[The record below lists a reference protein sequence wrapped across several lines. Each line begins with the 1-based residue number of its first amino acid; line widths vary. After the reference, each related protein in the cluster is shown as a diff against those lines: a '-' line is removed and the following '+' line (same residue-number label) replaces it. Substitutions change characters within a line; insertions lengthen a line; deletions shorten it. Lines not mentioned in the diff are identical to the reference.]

1 MFIILQ
7 WDKSDSMKNPKNNFS
22 EWYSEVI
29 QEAELADIRYN
40 VKGFLAH
47 MPWSVR
53 TMKNMYRIL
62 EAELEK
68 KGHEPAWF
76 PALVPESYFKK
87 EAEHAEGFS
96 ADVFWVTEGG
106 SSNEKFS
113 ERLALR
119 PTSET
124 AMYSMFSMWIRTWR
138 DLPYKIYQSCQVW
151 RFEGK
156 STRPFIRGREFYWT
170 EAHDVFETE
179 EEALKQVE
187 EDMEITGNVL
197 KQFAIPF
204 IFFKRPEHD
213 KFKGAVSTYAAD
225 SVMPDGKVIQ
235 LPSTHFLGQ
244 NFSKAFNIKFVDREG
259 NERYGWQTCYGPAV
273 WRILGAL
280 VAIHG
285 DDKGLIIPPAI
296 APLTAIIVPVY
307 FKGSD
312 KAVIKKARLVKELL
326 ESSCIPAKVDERKE
340 HTPGWKYNYWELKGV
355 PVRIEVGPKDIEKK
369 QLVLVRRDTGE
380 KMTVK
385 ENEVVEK
392 VRKLSE
398 EIQQNLVARA
408 EKFYKEHISEADSMD
423 KLKQTLSEKGGLVR
437 IGWCGSTECADY
449 IKAETLGGD
458 IRGAPLGKEEK
469 AKGSCIRCGKK
480 ASQQVYVGKAY

>member
-1 MFIILQ
+1 
-7 WDKSDSMKNPKNNFS
+7 MKNPKSNFS
-22 EWYSEVI
+22 EWYTEVI

-53 TMKNMYRIL
+53 TMKRMYSIL
-62 EAELEK
+62 ENELER

-87 EAEHAEGFS
+87 EAEHAKGFS

-170 EAHDVFETE
+170 EAHDVFETQK
-179 EEALKQVE
+179 EAEKQVE
-187 EDMEITGNVL
+187 EDMDTTGKLL
-197 KQFAIPF
+197 KECAIPF

-213 KFKGAVSTYAAD
+213 KFCGAVSTYAAD
-225 SVMPDGKVIQ
+225 SIMPDGKVIQ

-244 NFSKAFNIKFVDREG
+244 NFSKAFNIKFVDKDGREQ
-259 NERYGWQTCYGPAV
+259 YGWQTCYGPAV
-273 WRILGAL
+273 WRIFGAL

-285 DDKGLIIPPAI
+285 DDKGLVMPPSVAPLLVVIIPI
-296 APLTAIIVPVY
+296 Y
-307 FKGSD
+307 FKGSGEKVTE
-312 KAVIKKARLVKELL
+312 KANSVKKLL
-326 ESSCIPAKVDERKE
+326 ESRCISAKVDGREE

-355 PVRIEVGPKDIEKK
+355 PIRIEIGPKDLEKK
-369 QLVLVRRDTGE
+369 QFVLVRRDTGE
-380 KMTVK
+380 KITVR
-385 ENEVVEK
+385 EGELVEK
-392 VRKLSE
+392 ILKISE
-398 EIQQNLVARA
+398 EIQNNLIKRS
-408 EKFYKEHISEADSMD
+408 EKFFKEHISEADEMGQ
-423 KLKQTLSEKGGLVR
+423 LKKILNESGGLVK
-437 IGWCGSTECADY
+437 IEWCGSVECADY
-449 IKAETLGGD
+449 IKAETVGGD
-458 IRGAPLGKEEK
+458 IRGIPLGKEEK
-469 AKGSCIRCGKK
+469 PKGKCIRCGKK
-480 ASQQVYVGKAY
+480 AEQVVYVGKAY

>member
-1 MFIILQ
+1 
-7 WDKSDSMKNPKNNFS
+7 MKNKKSNFS
-22 EWYSEVI
+22 EWYTEVI

-53 TMKNMYRIL
+53 TMKNMYCIL
-62 EAELEK
+62 ENELES

-106 SSNEKFS
+106 SGNTKLA

-124 AMYSMFSMWIRTWR
+124 AMYSMYSLWIRTWR
-138 DLPYKIYQSCQVW
+138 DLPFKIYQSCQVW

-170 EAHDVFETE
+170 EAHDVFETQK
-179 EEALKQVE
+179 EAEKQVE
-187 EDMEITGNVL
+187 EDMDTTGKFL
-197 KQFAIPF
+197 KELAIPF

-213 KFKGAVSTYAAD
+213 KFCGAVSTYAAD
-225 SVMPDGKVIQ
+225 SIMPDGKVIQ

-244 NFSKAFNIKFVDREG
+244 NFSKAFNIKFVDKEG
-259 NERYGWQTCYGPAV
+259 KEQYGWQTCYGPAI
-273 WRILGAL
+273 WRIFGAL

-285 DDKGLIIPPAI
+285 DDKGLILPPSV
-296 APLTAIIVPVY
+296 APLIAVIIPIY
-307 FKGSD
+307 FKDSEKKVLE
-312 KAVIKKARLVKELL
+312 KAASIKKLL
-326 ESSCIPAKVDERKE
+326 ESKGMRAKVDDRAER
-340 HTPGWKYNYWELKGV
+340 TPGWKYNYWELKGV
-355 PVRIEVGPKDIEKK
+355 PIRIEIGPKDIEKK

-380 KMTVK
+380 KVPVK
-385 ENEVVEK
+385 ESELVDEIS
-392 VRKLSE
+392 KLSE
-398 EIQQNLVARA
+398 EIQRNLERMA
-408 EKFYKEHISEADSMD
+408 EEFFKEHIFEAQSMQD
-423 KLKQTLSEKGGLVR
+423 LKRILKENGGLVKVS
-437 IGWCGSTECADY
+437 WCGSVECADY
-449 IKAETLGGD
+449 IKAETIGGD
-458 IRGAPLGKEEK
+458 IRGVPLGKEEK
-469 AKGSCIRCGKK
+469 PGEKCIWCGKK
-480 ASQQVYVGKAY
+480 ANQLVYVGKAY

>member
-1 MFIILQ
+1 
-7 WDKSDSMKNPKNNFS
+7 MKNPKSNFS
-22 EWYSEVI
+22 EWYTEVI

-53 TMKNMYRIL
+53 TMKKMYSIL

-124 AMYSMFSMWIRTWR
+124 AMYSMYSMWIRTWR
-138 DLPYKIYQSCQVW
+138 DLPFKIYQSCQVW

-156 STRPFIRGREFYWT
+156 STRPFIRGREFYWI

-179 EEALKQVE
+179 KEAEKQVE
-187 EDMEITGNVL
+187 EDMDTTGKLL
-197 KQFAIPF
+197 KETAIPF

-213 KFKGAVSTYAAD
+213 KFCGAVSTYAAD
-225 SVMPDGKVIQ
+225 SIMPDGKVIQ

-244 NFSKAFNIKFVDREG
+244 NFSKAFNIKFVDKEG
-259 NERYGWQTCYGPAV
+259 KEQYGWQTCYGPAV

-285 DDKGLIIPPAI
+285 DDKGLVLPPSVAPLMAVIIPI
-296 APLTAIIVPVY
+296 Y

-312 KAVIKKARLVKELL
+312 EKVKEKALSVKKLL
-326 ESSCIPAKVDERKE
+326 ESRCISSKVDDREQ

-355 PVRIEVGPKDIEKK
+355 PIRIEIGPRDIEKK
-369 QLVLVRRDTGE
+369 QAILVRRDTGE
-380 KMTVK
+380 KITVK
-385 ENEVVEK
+385 ESELVEK
-392 VRKLSE
+392 IFTLSK
-398 EIQQNLVARA
+398 EIQANLIKRA
-408 EKFYKEHISEADSMD
+408 EKFFREHIFEASEMGQ
-423 KLKQTLSEKGGLVR
+423 LKKILDESGGLVKVE
-437 IGWCGSTECADY
+437 WCGSVECADN
-449 IKAETLGGD
+449 IKAETVGGC
-458 IRGAPLGKEEK
+458 IRGTPLGKEEK
-469 AKGSCIRCGKK
+469 PKGKCIRCGKK
-480 ASQQVYVGKAY
+480 AEQVVYVGKAY

>member
-1 MFIILQ
+1 
-7 WDKSDSMKNPKNNFS
+7 MKNPKSSFS
-22 EWYSEVI
+22 EWYTEVI

-53 TMKNMYRIL
+53 TMKRMYLIL
-62 EAELEK
+62 ENELER

-87 EAEHAEGFS
+87 EAEHAKGFS

-106 SSNEKFS
+106 SSNDKFS

-170 EAHDVFETE
+170 EAHDVFETQKDAE
-179 EEALKQVE
+179 KQVE
-187 EDMEITGNVL
+187 EDMGTTEKLL
-197 KQFAIPF
+197 KECAIPF

-213 KFKGAVSTYAAD
+213 KFCGAVSTYAAD
-225 SVMPDGKVIQ
+225 AIMPDGKVIQ

-244 NFSKAFNIKFVDREG
+244 NFSKAFNIKFVDKDGKEQ
-259 NERYGWQTCYGPAV
+259 YGWQTCYGPAV
-273 WRILGAL
+273 WRIFGTL

-285 DDKGLIIPPAI
+285 DDKGLILPPSV
-296 APLTAIIVPVY
+296 APLMAVIIPIY
-307 FKGSD
+307 FKGSAE
-312 KAVIKKARLVKELL
+312 KVKEKANSLNKLL
-326 ESSCIPAKVDERKE
+326 ESACISSKMDDRPE

-369 QLVLVRRDTGE
+369 QVILVRRDTGE

-385 ENEVVEK
+385 ETELVEK
-392 VRKLSE
+392 VRELLEK
-398 EIQQNLVARA
+398 IQKNLWERA
-408 EKFYKEHISEADSMD
+408 EKSFREHIFEAKEMEQ
-423 KLKQTLSEKGGLVR
+423 LKKILDENGGLVK
-437 IGWCGSTECADY
+437 IEWCGSVECADY
-449 IKAETLGGD
+449 IKAETQGAD
-458 IRGAPLGKEEK
+458 IRGTPLGKEEK
-469 AKGSCIRCGKK
+469 PKGKCIKCGKK
-480 ASQQVYVGKAY
+480 AEQVVYAGKSY

>member
-1 MFIILQ
+1 
-7 WDKSDSMKNPKNNFS
+7 MKNKKSSFS
-22 EWYSEVI
+22 EWYTEVI

-40 VKGFLAH
+40 VKGFLVH

-53 TMKNMYRIL
+53 TMKNMYCIL
-62 EAELEK
+62 ENELER

-106 SSNEKFS
+106 SDNAKFS

-170 EAHDVFETE
+170 EAHDVFETK
-179 EEALKQVE
+179 EEAEKQVE
-187 EDMEITGNVL
+187 EDMDTTGKLLNEL
-197 KQFAIPF
+197 AIPF

-213 KFKGAVSTYAAD
+213 KFCGAVSTYAAD
-225 SVMPDGKVIQ
+225 AIMPDGKIIQ

-244 NFSKAFNIKFVDREG
+244 NFSKAFNIKFVDKEG
-259 NERYGWQTCYGPAV
+259 KEQYGWQTCYGPAV
-273 WRILGAL
+273 WRIFGAL
-280 VAIHG
+280 IAIHG
-285 DDKGLIIPPAI
+285 DDKGLVMPPSVAPLIAVIIPI
-296 APLTAIIVPVY
+296 Y

-312 KAVIKKARLVKELL
+312 EKVTEKAGSIKKLL
-326 ESSCIPAKVDERKE
+326 EGSGIRAKVDDRAE

-355 PVRIEVGPKDIEKK
+355 PIRIEVGPKDIEKK
-369 QLVLVRRDTGE
+369 QLVLARRDTGE
-380 KMTVK
+380 KVTIK
-385 ENEVVEK
+385 EGEVVEK
-392 VRKLSE
+392 VSKLSL
-398 EIQQNLVARA
+398 EIQGNLAKMA
-408 EKFYKEHISEADSMD
+408 EKFFKEHILEAKDMAQ
-423 KLKQTLSEKGGLVR
+423 LKKILDEQGGLVKVE
-437 IGWCGSTECADY
+437 WCGSKECAAY
-449 IKAETLGGD
+449 IKAETVGGD
-458 IRGAPLGKEEK
+458 IRGTPLGKEEK
-469 AKGSCIRCGKK
+469 PKGKCIWCGKK
-480 ASQQVYVGKAY
+480 AEQVVYVGKAY

>member
-1 MFIILQ
+1 
-7 WDKSDSMKNPKNNFS
+7 MKNKKSSFS
-22 EWYSEVI
+22 EWYTEVI

-40 VKGFLAH
+40 VKGFLVH

-53 TMKNMYRIL
+53 TMKNMYLIL
-62 EAELEK
+62 ESELER

-87 EAEHAEGFS
+87 ESEHAEGFS

-106 SSNEKFS
+106 SDNTKFS

-124 AMYSMFSMWIRTWR
+124 AMYSMFSLWIRTWR

-170 EAHDVFETE
+170 EAHDVFETAD
-179 EEALKQVE
+179 EALKQVE
-187 EDMEITGNVL
+187 EDMETTGKLLNEL
-197 KQFAIPF
+197 AIPF

-213 KFKGAVSTYAAD
+213 KFCGAVSTYAAD
-225 SVMPDGKVIQ
+225 SIMPDGKIIQ

-244 NFSKAFNIKFVDREG
+244 NFSKAFNIKFVDKEG
-259 NERYGWQTCYGPAV
+259 KEQYGWQTCYGPAV
-273 WRILGAL
+273 WRIFGTL

-285 DDKGLIIPPAI
+285 DDKGLIMPPPV
-296 APLTAIIVPVY
+296 APLTAVIVPIY

-312 KAVIKKARLVKELL
+312 EKIIEKAKSVRKLL
-326 ESSCIPAKVDERKE
+326 ESNGIRAKVDDRAE

-355 PVRIEVGPKDIEKK
+355 PIRIEVGPKDIEKK

-380 KMTVK
+380 KITIP
-385 ENEVVEK
+385 EGEVVEK
-392 VRKLSE
+392 VSKLSG
-398 EIQQNLVARA
+398 EIQGNLAKRA
-408 EKFYKEHISEADSMD
+408 EKFFKEHIFEAKEMAQ
-423 KLKQTLSEKGGLVR
+423 LKRILDGQGGLVKVE
-437 IGWCGSTECADY
+437 WCGSEECADF
-449 IKAETLGGD
+449 IKAETVGGD
-458 IRGAPLGKEEK
+458 IRGTPLGKEEK
-469 AKGSCIRCGKK
+469 PKGKCIWCGKK
-480 ASQQVYVGKAY
+480 AEQVVYVGKAY

>member
-1 MFIILQ
+1 
-7 WDKSDSMKNPKNNFS
+7 MKNKKSNFS

-53 TMKNMYRIL
+53 TMKNMYCIVER
-62 EAELEK
+62 ELEK

-106 SSNEKFS
+106 SDNTKFS

-124 AMYSMFSMWIRTWR
+124 AMYSMFSLWIRTWR

-170 EAHDVFETE
+170 EAHDVFETK
-179 EEALKQVE
+179 EEAEKQVE
-187 EDMEITGNVL
+187 EDRDTTCNIL
-197 KQFAIPF
+197 KEFAIPF

-225 SVMPDGKVIQ
+225 SIMPDGKIIQ

-244 NFSKAFNIKFVDREG
+244 NFSKAFNIKFVDKKGDEK
-259 NERYGWQTCYGPAV
+259 YAWQTCYGPAV
-273 WRILGAL
+273 WRIFGTL

-285 DDKGLIIPPAI
+285 DNKGLILPPSI
-296 APLTAIIVPVY
+296 APLVAVIIPIY

-312 KAVIKKARLVKELL
+312 EKVMEKANSIKKLL
-326 ESSCIPAKVDERKE
+326 ESRCISAKVDDRAE

-355 PVRIEVGPKDIEKK
+355 PIRIEVGPKDIEKG

-380 KMTVK
+380 KVAIK
-385 ENEVVEK
+385 ESELVEK
-392 VRKLSE
+392 INKFSE
-398 EIQQNLVARA
+398 EIQSNLAKRA
-408 EKFYKEHISEADSMD
+408 EKFFKEHVSEANDMAQ
-423 KLKQTLSEKGGLVR
+423 LKKVLGEQGGLVKAE
-437 IGWCGSTECADY
+437 WCGSEECADC
-449 IKAETLGGD
+449 IKAETVGGD
-458 IRGAPLGKEEK
+458 IRGTPLGKEEK
-469 AKGSCIRCGKK
+469 PKGKCIWCGKK
-480 ASQQVYVGKAY
+480 AEQVVYVGKAY

>member
-1 MFIILQ
+1 
-7 WDKSDSMKNPKNNFS
+7 
-22 EWYSEVI
+22 
-29 QEAELADIRYN
+29 
-40 VKGFLAH
+40 

-53 TMKNMYRIL
+53 TMKRMYSIL
-62 EAELEK
+62 EEELER

-87 EAEHAEGFS
+87 EAEHAKGFS

-179 EEALKQVE
+179 KGALKQVE
-187 EDMEITGNVL
+187 EDMETTGKL
-197 KQFAIPF
+197 LRECAIPF

-213 KFKGAVSTYAAD
+213 KFCGAVGSYAAD
-225 SVMPDGKVIQ
+225 SIMPDGKVIQ

-244 NFSKAFNIKFVDREG
+244 NFSKAFNIKFVDKDGKEQ
-259 NERYGWQTCYGPAV
+259 YGWQTCYGPAV
-273 WRILGAL
+273 WRIFGAL

-285 DDKGLIIPPAI
+285 DDKGLVMPPSV
-296 APLTAIIVPVY
+296 APLLVVIVPIY

-312 KAVIKKARLVKELL
+312 EKVTEKANSVKKLL
-326 ESSCIPAKVDERKE
+326 ESRCISAKVDDRPE

-355 PVRIEVGPKDIEKK
+355 PIRIEIGPKDMEKK
-369 QLVLVRRDTGE
+369 QFVLVRRDTGE
-380 KMTVK
+380 KITVK
-385 ENEVVEK
+385 ESELVEK
-392 VRKLSE
+392 VLKISE
-398 EIQQNLVARA
+398 EIQSSLIKKS
-408 EKFYKEHISEADSMD
+408 EKFFKDHISEAGEMGQ
-423 KLKQTLSEKGGLVR
+423 LKKILNESGGLVKVE
-437 IGWCGSTECADY
+437 WCGSVECADY
-449 IKAETLGGD
+449 IKAETIGGD
-458 IRGAPLGKEEK
+458 IRGIPLGKEEK
-469 AKGSCIRCGKK
+469 PKGKCIRCGKK
-480 ASQQVYVGKAY
+480 AEQVVYVGKSY

>member
-1 MFIILQ
+1 
-7 WDKSDSMKNPKNNFS
+7 MKNKKSNFS
-22 EWYSEVI
+22 EWFTEVI
-29 QEAELADIRYN
+29 KEAELADIRYN

-62 EAELEK
+62 EEELEK
-68 KGHEPAWF
+68 KGHEPVWF

-106 SSNEKFS
+106 SEGEKLS

-124 AMYSMFSMWIRTWR
+124 AMYSMFSLWIRTWR
-138 DLPYKIYQSCQVW
+138 DLPYKVYQSCQVW

-179 EEALKQVE
+179 KEALKQVE
-187 EDMEITGNVL
+187 EDMEITKNVL
-197 KQFAIPF
+197 REFCIPF

-213 KFKGAVSTYAAD
+213 KFKGAVHTYAAD
-225 SVMPDGKVIQ
+225 SIMPDGKIIQ

-244 NFSKAFNIKFVDREG
+244 NFSKAFNIKFVDKEG
-259 NERYGWQTCYGPAV
+259 KERYAWQTCYGPAV
-273 WRILGAL
+273 WRIFGAL

-285 DDKGLIIPPAI
+285 DDKGLILPPAV
-296 APLTAIIVPVY
+296 APLLAVVIPIY
-307 FKGSD
+307 FKGMD
-312 KAVIKKARLVKELL
+312 EKIVERCRAVAELL
-326 ESSCIPAKVDERKE
+326 ERNGIRVKVDENPE

-355 PVRIEVGPKDIEKK
+355 PVRIEVGPKDVEKK
-369 QLVLVRRDTGE
+369 QVVVVRRDSGE
-380 KMTVK
+380 KVTVK
-385 ENEVVEK
+385 ESEVVERVK
-392 VRKLSE
+392 KLLE
-398 EIQQNLVARA
+398 EIQKNIAERA
-408 EKFYKEHISEADSMD
+408 ERFFKSHIFEAGSMNE
-423 KLKQTLSEKGGLVR
+423 LKKILESKGGLVKVL
-437 IGWCGSTECADY
+437 WCGSVECADY
-449 IKAETLGGD
+449 IKAETAGGA
-458 IRGAPLGKEEK
+458 IRGSPLGEKEK
-469 AKGSCIRCGKK
+469 ATGNCIWCGKK
-480 ASQQVYVGKAY
+480 ASQVVYVGKAY